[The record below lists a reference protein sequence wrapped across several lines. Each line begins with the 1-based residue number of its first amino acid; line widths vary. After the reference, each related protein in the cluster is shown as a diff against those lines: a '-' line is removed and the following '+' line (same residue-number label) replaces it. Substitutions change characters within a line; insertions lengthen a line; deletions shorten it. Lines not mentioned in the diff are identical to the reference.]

1 MIGVEEGRRGR
12 DTPFGRRHP
21 PTARPALSLDVDR
34 LLDARPAWV
43 ERARHRAG
51 AAIAADP
58 ARRRRWLTAATVLW
72 VLGDAIAPRHQ
83 VAPVRRL
90 LLVMVVFDSVATYVW
105 IVGGIAMEANPVVA
119 VALDR
124 YGVGPGLLL
133 RTAWSVA
140 LVLALTWLAERRTS
154 VRPSL
159 VVPLL
164 ALGAVTILHV
174 GVLAQV
180 WWQLLGA

>member
-1 MIGVEEGRRGR
+1 M
-12 DTPFGRRHP
+12 
-21 PTARPALSLDVDR
+21 SLEVDR

-43 ERARHRAG
+43 ERAHQRGR

-58 ARRRRWLTAATVLW
+58 ARRCRWLTAAATLW
-72 VLGDAIAPRHQ
+72 VLAEAIAPRRQ

-105 IVGGIAMEANPVVA
+105 IAGGIAREANPVVA
-119 VALDR
+119 AALER

-140 LVLALTWLAERRTS
+140 LVLALTWLAERRAS
-154 VRPSL
+154 VRPAL

-180 WWQLLGA
+180 WWQLLGS